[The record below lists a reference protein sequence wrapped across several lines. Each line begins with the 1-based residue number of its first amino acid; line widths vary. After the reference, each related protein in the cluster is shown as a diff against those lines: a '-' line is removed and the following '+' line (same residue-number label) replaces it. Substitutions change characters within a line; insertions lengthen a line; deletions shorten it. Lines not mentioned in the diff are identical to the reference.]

1 MFSKRQQIG
10 SARGMTLI
18 ELILVMAVLATVLA
32 IAAPS
37 LSRFFSGRDL
47 KEEVRRFVALTKFAR
62 SEAVS
67 RGVMMELWIDP
78 DQRAYGLRPQGAAN
92 SEENRARVY
101 QLADSLTFDVETE
114 TLDSLGRAVILFWPD
129 GSIDEQ
135 SVETIRIQEN
145 EESIVEIVQT
155 EFGLGYE
162 VHNAEEKSLAMS
174 RQSAGR

>member
-1 MFSKRQQIG
+1 MFSKRQQNRAT
-10 SARGMTLI
+10 SGMTLI

-47 KEEVRRFVALTKFAR
+47 QEEVRRFIALTKFAR

-78 DQRAYGLRPQGAAN
+78 DLRAYGLQPQGAAN
-92 SEENRARVY
+92 SEEDSMRTYR
-101 QLADSLTFDVETE
+101 LADKLTFGVETE
-114 TLDSLGRAVILFWPD
+114 SLDALGRAIILFWPD

-135 SVETIRIQEN
+135 SVKTVRIE
-145 EESIVEIVQT
+145 EDAESIVEIVRA

-162 VHNAEEKSLAMS
+162 VQDEDKKSLAMS
-174 RQSAGR
+174 R

>member
-1 MFSKRQQIG
+1 MFSKRHQIG

-47 KEEVRRFVALTKFAR
+47 QEEVRRFIAVTKFAR

-67 RGVMMELWIDP
+67 RGVMMELWINP
-78 DQRAYGLRPQGAAN
+78 DKQAYGLQPQGAAN
-92 SEENRARVY
+92 VEDDRARVY
-101 QLADSLTFDVETE
+101 RLADRLTFNVEADA
-114 TLDSLGRAVILFWPD
+114 LDSLGRAVILFWPD

-145 EESIVEIVQT
+145 EESIVEIVRA

-162 VHNAEEKSLAMS
+162 VQNAEEKSLAMS
-174 RQSAGR
+174 RQSAGN